1 INQRNQ
7 TMKDFAMPRQ
17 TARTTSDKPTFGKVA
32 LFCLQAFCVT
42 FTVMYFLVQLYEHA
56 KNIG

>member
-1 INQRNQ
+1 
-7 TMKDFAMPRQ
+7 MKDFAMPRQ